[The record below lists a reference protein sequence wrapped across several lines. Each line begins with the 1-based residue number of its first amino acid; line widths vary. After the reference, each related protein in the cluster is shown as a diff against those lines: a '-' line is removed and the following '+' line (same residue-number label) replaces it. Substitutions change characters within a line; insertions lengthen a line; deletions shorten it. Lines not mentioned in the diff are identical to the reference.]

1 MDPWYKVATLRKEV
15 REGRSFSPDEFAI
28 ALEQVVAGTAPADYR
43 DPAQFFARTCF
54 TRALKEHAG
63 MALRRLAAPG
73 TIARIV
79 EAERDGCDAVVIDCM
94 GDPGMMPGRECVS
107 IPVVGPC
114 EAAMHVAS
122 MLGHTFSVV
131 TVLARLRPQ
140 FERQAQL
147 YGVREK
153 LASVRAVSIP
163 VLDLEKDLER
173 TKAALADEAVRAVE
187 EDGADAIVFGCT
199 GMLGFAGAVRRG
211 LLARGH
217 DVPVV
222 DPIPWAVRLATS
234 LVDAGLRHSKITYDR
249 PPSKPVVGYDIAPPA
264 PPVRAAAE

>member
-1 MDPWYKVATLRKEV
+1 MTVDV
-15 REGRSFSPDEFAI
+15 RVVTPITTWGFRDASEFR
-28 ALEQVVAGTAPADYR
+28 ALERPGLTISHVEIETGPASIECEYDE
-43 DPAQFFARTCF
+43 A
-54 TRALKEHAG
+54 
-63 MALRRLAAPG
+63 LAAPG

-114 EAAMHVAS
+114 EAAMHVAA
-122 MLGHTFSVV
+122 MLGHRFSVV
-131 TVLARLRPQ
+131 TVLKRLRPQ
-140 FERQAQL
+140 FEHQAQI
-147 YGVREK
+147 YGLREK

-173 TKAALADEAVRAVE
+173 TKAALADEAVCAVE
-187 EDGADAIVFGCT
+187 EDGADAIVLGCT
-199 GMLGFAGAVRRG
+199 GMLGCAGAVRRG

-222 DPIPWAVRLATS
+222 DPVPWAVKLAAS
-234 LVDAGLRHSKITYDR
+234 LVDAGLRHSKITYER
-249 PPSKPVVGYDIAPPA
+249 PPSKPVVGYDISPPA
-264 PPVRAAAE
+264 PPVRDAAE